1 MPFFS
6 VVIPLYNKENYI
18 QNTIESA
25 LNQTFIDFEIIV
37 VNDGSMDN
45 SLNIVENNKDSRIK
59 THSIKNSGVS
69 RARNIGIQKA
79 KSDYIVFLDADDL
92 WEENHLEELF
102 KLLKAHPYCGI
113 YAMGYFKIFNNSKPI
128 KASFHGHDNFCGI
141 VENFF
146 LASSIDCIAWTSA
159 VMIPKTIFNT
169 IGGFNENMRS
179 VQDTDLWIRIALKYK
194 VAFCSKPTAYKVIR
208 NEENHLSNYAFK
220 YDGEEIYKNFNDE
233 EKNNIPLKKYLDI
246 NRFSVAIECK
256 INGDK
261 ENYEILRKSLD
272 ENHLNFTQKILL
284 RLPKTGL
291 VFLKKIQLWL
301 IMKNIYMTPFKR

>member
-6 VVIPLYNKENYI
+6 VIIPLYNKENYI

-25 LNQTFIDFEIIV
+25 LNQTFTDFEIIV
-37 VNDGSMDN
+37 VNDGSTDG
-45 SLNIVENNKDSRIK
+45 SLNIVKNNKDSRIK

-92 WEENHLEELF
+92 WEKNHLDELF
-102 KLLKAHPYCGI
+102 KLLQAYPDCGI
-113 YAMGYFKIFNNSKPI
+113 YAMGYFKVFNNSKPI
-128 KASFHGHDNFCGI
+128 KASFYVHDDFCGI
-141 VENFF
+141 VEDFF
-146 LASSIDCIAWTSA
+146 LASTIDCIAWTSA

-179 VQDTDLWIRIALKYK
+179 VQDTELWIRIALKHK
-194 VAFCSKPTAYKVIR
+194 VSFCSKPTAYKVIR

-220 YDGEEIYKNFNDE
+220 YDGTEIYKNFMNE
-233 EKNNIPLKKYLDI
+233 EKNNLPLKKYLDL
-246 NRFSVAIECK
+246 NRFSMAIECN

-261 ENYEILRKSLD
+261 ENYMILRKSLD
-272 ENHLNFTQKILL
+272 KNHLNLKQKLL
-284 RLPKTGL
+284 LKIPRIGL
-291 VFLKKIQLWL
+291 IFLKKVQLWF
-301 IMKNIYMTPFKR
+301 IMKNMYITPFKN